1 MRKTIAVIAGDGV
14 GSEIMAEAL
23 KVLRLVER
31 HFKHEFFVQE
41 MLAGGAAFDAY
52 GTHLPKRTLSVCE
65 SSDAILFGAVGG
77 PVSEIHTEKWKDAEK
92 NVLLTLRK
100 TFDLFANLRP
110 IFASGKDIDFII
122 VRELVSGIYFG
133 EHKEAEYRGLKE
145 ASSAED
151 AMRYS
156 SFEIERIARV
166 AFSIARDRERKRIT
180 SVDKANVLACSRLWR
195 KVVEDVAKDFQ
206 EVSYEHMFV
215 DNAAMQIMKN
225 PKQFDV
231 LLTENMFGDIL
242 SDEASVLA
250 GSLGL
255 LPSASMNE
263 KKFGL
268 FEPIHGS
275 AQDIAGKDIVNPV
288 GMILSVALMLELS
301 FSMKQEALC
310 IKQAVFRVLK
320 DGYGTPDCARES
332 TTPLKTNEMG
342 DRICNYL
349 NTFFLEKSL
358 LK

>member
-14 GSEIMAEAL
+14 GGEIMAEAI

-31 HFKHEFFVQE
+31 HFGHEFICKE
-41 MLAGGAAFDAY
+41 SLAGGAAFDAY
-52 GTHLPKRTLSVCE
+52 GAHLPKSTLAVCE

-77 PVSEIHTEKWKDAEK
+77 PVSEIQEEKWKDAEK
-92 NVLLTLRK
+92 NVLLKLRK

-110 IFASGKDIDFII
+110 IYGKDADFII

-133 EHKEAEYRGLKE
+133 KRQEAEYHGLGE
-145 ASSAED
+145 RASAYDTMS
-151 AMRYS
+151 YS

-166 AFSIARDRERKRIT
+166 AFAVARDRGEKRVT

-195 KVVEDVAKDFQ
+195 TVVEDVAKEFP
-206 EVSYEHMFV
+206 EVSFQHMFI
-215 DNAAMQIMKN
+215 DNAAMQIIKN
-225 PKQFDV
+225 PKQFGV

-275 AQDIAGKDIVNPV
+275 AQDIAGKNIVNPI
-288 GMILSVALMLELS
+288 GMILSCALMLELS
-301 FSMKQEALC
+301 FDMKQEALL
-310 IKQAVFRVLK
+310 IKQAVFRALK
-320 DGYGTPDCARES
+320 DGYGTADCAREN
-332 TTPLKTNEMG
+332 TAPLKTNEMG
-342 DRICNYL
+342 DRICAYL
-349 NTFFLEKSL
+349 NIFFLEKNL
-358 LK
+358 PK